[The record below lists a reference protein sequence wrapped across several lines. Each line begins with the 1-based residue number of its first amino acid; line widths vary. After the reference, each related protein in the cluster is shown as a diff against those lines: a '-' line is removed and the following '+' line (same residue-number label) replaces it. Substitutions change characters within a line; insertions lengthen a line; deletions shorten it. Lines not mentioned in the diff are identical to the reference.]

1 MIVRALVTGLEGAN
15 EEGYLDLPEEDA
27 KILIRKGLA
36 EPVDVYRTKSKVLPK
51 AKYGNREFDR
61 PLDAMTEKRVKDIA
75 RELDITIGRK
85 KKETLIKEIV
95 DLLEGGG
102 K

>member
-15 EEGYLDLPEEDA
+15 EDGYVDLPEEQA
-27 KILIRKGLA
+27 KNLIKKGLA
-36 EPVDVYRTKSKVLPK
+36 EPVNVHKTKTKVLPK

-61 PLDAMTEKRVKDIA
+61 PLESMSEKRLKEIA
-75 RELDITIGRK
+75 RELDIYIGRK
-85 KKETLIKEIV
+85 RKETLVEDIIKH
-95 DLLEGGG
+95 LTGGA

>member
-15 EEGYLDLPEEDA
+15 DEGYLDLPDEMA
-27 KILIRKGLA
+27 KNLIRKGLA

-51 AKYGNREFDR
+51 AKHGNREFER
-61 PLDAMTEKRVKDIA
+61 PLESMTEKRVKEIA
-75 RELDITIGRK
+75 REYDIFIGRK
-85 KKETLIKEIV
+85 KKDTLVKEII

>member
-15 EEGYLDLPEEDA
+15 EEGYLDLPEEQA
-27 KILIRKGLA
+27 KNLIKKGLA

-61 PLDAMTEKRVKDIA
+61 PLESMTEKRVKEIA
-75 RELDITIGRK
+75 REYDIHIGRK
-85 KKETLIKEIV
+85 RKETLIKDIIEI
-95 DLLEGGG
+95 LEGGG